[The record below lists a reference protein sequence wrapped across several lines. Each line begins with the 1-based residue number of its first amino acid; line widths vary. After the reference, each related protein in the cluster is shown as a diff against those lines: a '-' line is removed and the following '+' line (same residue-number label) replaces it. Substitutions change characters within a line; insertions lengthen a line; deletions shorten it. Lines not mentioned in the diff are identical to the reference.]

1 MAGKLAGLKSLIHEL
16 FSKFENEQLVKKL
29 ESLSKENLNKT
40 FIVKTLSGN
49 FFQNTNRPYNNY
61 NEQKQILEKQL
72 FQKQTA
78 LFLLKSLLIKLIPN
92 IHLMITKT
100 IFKTDTKI
108 CPTMS

>member
-1 MAGKLAGLKSLIHEL
+1 M
-16 FSKFENEQLVKKL
+16 FSKFQNEQLVKKL

-40 FIVKTLSGN
+40 FIVKILSEN
-49 FFQNTNRPYNNY
+49 FCQNTNRSYNNY
-61 NEQKQILEKQL
+61 NEQKQILEKQS

-78 LFLLKSLLIKLIPN
+78 LFLLKSLLIKFIPK

-100 IFKTDTKI
+100 IFKTHTKI